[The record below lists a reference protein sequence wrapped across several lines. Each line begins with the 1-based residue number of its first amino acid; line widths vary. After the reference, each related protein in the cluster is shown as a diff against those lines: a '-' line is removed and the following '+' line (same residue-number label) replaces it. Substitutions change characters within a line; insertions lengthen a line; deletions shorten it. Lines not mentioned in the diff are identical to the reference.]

1 MHILSLYQETPRPL
15 SAMIGLACVVLAREL
30 TAVEAGHPMA
40 EGAISQYGFTIA
52 ACLIIALA
60 LIYRRRPD
68 FRISRQRGLVI
79 TASVV
84 TALSMSLLFGGDAA
98 SSPWHEAVLFAL
110 YQSGAAILI
119 VIWFETILSL
129 GSRRVGLVF
138 LGSVLFYA
146 LMNAALLLIR
156 QDIMFLIDIILPLAS
171 GGLLLYRQGREASGE
186 GEEADAAGNRTFSQ
200 NHLMAM
206 PRGQKVSAS
215 FSLRL
220 SFLILAML
228 FCCRFAFGF
237 ANGEWLHLQ
246 NSPDF
251 SLGTQLSNLGGT
263 LVAALFLV
271 LMLEKCWNQSSAI
284 LMASALTA
292 ALLGCLLCSAISMP
306 KSAMCGLARLAFGQ
320 KIILRLALLSPFILD
335 ARNPPI
341 TLCIAMA
348 VAMAALGLF
357 LMASAALG
365 GTLLA
370 VLAGI
375 AVLIQV
381 VLQLLLVIVLTGNS
395 SETAE
400 NVERRISASSFN
412 GAASPSL
419 VPALERNNT
428 QAAIA
433 VAEQCGLTQRET
445 EVLLLLANRYNAQAV
460 AELLVISEATAKTHM
475 RKIYAKL
482 GVHTQK
488 ELIASIEMH

>member
-1 MHILSLYQETPRPL
+1 
-15 SAMIGLACVVLAREL
+15 
-30 TAVEAGHPMA
+30 
-40 EGAISQYGFTIA
+40 
-52 ACLIIALA
+52 
-60 LIYRRRPD
+60 
-68 FRISRQRGLVI
+68 
-79 TASVV
+79 
-84 TALSMSLLFGGDAA
+84 
-98 SSPWHEAVLFAL
+98 
-110 YQSGAAILI
+110 
-119 VIWFETILSL
+119 
-129 GSRRVGLVF
+129 
-138 LGSVLFYA
+138 
-146 LMNAALLLIR
+146 
-156 QDIMFLIDIILPLAS
+156 
-171 GGLLLYRQGREASGE
+171 
-186 GEEADAAGNRTFSQ
+186 
-200 NHLMAM
+200 
-206 PRGQKVSAS
+206 
-215 FSLRL
+215 
-220 SFLILAML
+220 
-228 FCCRFAFGF
+228 
-237 ANGEWLHLQ
+237 
-246 NSPDF
+246 
-251 SLGTQLSNLGGT
+251 
-263 LVAALFLV
+263 
-271 LMLEKCWNQSSAI
+271 
-284 LMASALTA
+284 
-292 ALLGCLLCSAISMP
+292 
-306 KSAMCGLARLAFGQ
+306 
-320 KIILRLALLSPFILD
+320 
-335 ARNPPI
+335 
-341 TLCIAMA
+341 MA